1 MHDRA
6 QDVVVHVA
14 NDSWSNHLGTTHV
27 EGRAFLRFPAARLSA
42 IRRTESKIRQEK
54 CMTELNYRDVVSRQR
69 EYFVSG
75 ATRPVAWRRHQL
87 EALKALLEDNRGRF
101 LSALDHDL
109 RRNEVDADLMD
120 IGFCIKEADYAL
132 KHMRGWMRAEHEP
145 TPLVLKPG
153 NVRVRHEPLGVT
165 LIIGAWNEPLMLTFG
180 PLVPALAAGNTAVIK
195 PSEMCAATAA
205 LIGELVPEYMDPAAV
220 AVVQGA
226 VPETTA
232 LLAERWD
239 LIFFTGSPQV
249 GKIIHQAAA
258 KNLTPTVLELGGKN
272 PAIVHPSAD
281 VKVAA
286 RRLAHGRFSN
296 AGQICTSPDHVLV
309 WPQVKAEL
317 VDSLRKSIHDFY
329 GSDPQQSPDYGRIV
343 NRKNTE
349 RLAGLLDGGTA
360 VVGGQVDL
368 DDLYIAPTVLVDV
381 ALDSPV
387 MQEEIFGPILPI
399 LEVDSV
405 KAAIDWVNGHEAP
418 LCLYVFA
425 EDEHIVEQ
433 IVVATASGDVVVN
446 DCTLHPL
453 IPELPFGGVGNS
465 GMGKYHGRW
474 GFDAFTNVRGVLHHS
489 TKFDPGVRYPPYA
502 EHGFERMIESKLS

>member
-1 MHDRA
+1 MA
-6 QDVVVHVA
+6 
-14 NDSWSNHLGTTHV
+14 
-27 EGRAFLRFPAARLSA
+27 
-42 IRRTESKIRQEK
+42 KI
-54 CMTELNYRDVVSRQR
+54 NYRDLVGGQR

-75 ATRPVAWRRHQL
+75 ATRPVAWRRQQL

-101 LSALDHDL
+101 LSALHQDL
-109 RRNEVDADLMD
+109 RRNEVDAELMD
-120 IGFCIKEADYAL
+120 IGFCIKEAEYAL
-132 KHMRGWMRAEHEP
+132 KHMHNWLRAEHEP
-145 TPLVLKPG
+145 TPLVLQPG
-153 NVRVRHEPLGVT
+153 RVRVRHDPLGVT

-180 PLVPALAAGNTAVIK
+180 PLAPALAAGNTAVIK
-195 PSEMCAATAA
+195 PSEMCTATAA
-205 LIGELVPEYMDPAAV
+205 LIGELVPQYMDTNAV

-226 VPETTA
+226 IPETTA
-232 LLAERWD
+232 LLAEHWD

-258 KNLTPTVLELGGKN
+258 KHLTPTVLELGGKN

-281 VKVAA
+281 IEVAA
-286 RRLAHGRFSN
+286 RRLVHGRFSN

-309 WPQVKAEL
+309 WPQVRLEL
-317 VDSLRKSIHDFY
+317 VDFLIKALHDFY
-329 GSDPQQSPDYGRIV
+329 GSDPQRSPDYGRIV

-349 RLAGLLDGGTA
+349 RLAGLLGSGVA

-381 ALDSPV
+381 PLDSPV

-405 KAAIDWVNGHEAP
+405 KRAIDWVNGHEAP
-418 LCLYVFA
+418 LCLYIFA
-425 EDEHIVEQ
+425 EDEHVVDQ
-433 IVVATASGDVVVN
+433 IVGATDSGDVDVN

-474 GFDAFTNVRGVLHHS
+474 GFEAFTNARGVLYHS
-489 TKFDPGVRYPPYA
+489 TRLDPGVRYPPYS
-502 EHGFERMIESKLS
+502 EHVFERRIESKLS

>member
-1 MHDRA
+1 MAEIDCS
-6 QDVVVHVA
+6 D
-14 NDSWSNHLGTTHV
+14 L
-27 EGRAFLRFPAARLSA
+27 
-42 IRRTESKIRQEK
+42 
-54 CMTELNYRDVVSRQR
+54 VSRQR

-75 ATRPVAWRRHQL
+75 ATRPVAWRRQQL
-87 EALKALLEDNRGRF
+87 EALKALLADNRGRF
-101 LSALDHDL
+101 LSALHQDL
-109 RRNEVDADLMD
+109 RRNEVDAELMD
-120 IGFCIKEADYAL
+120 IGFCIKEAEYAL
-132 KHMRGWMRAEHEP
+132 KHMHNWMRAEHEP

-153 NVRVRHEPLGVT
+153 HVRVRHDPLGVT

-180 PLVPALAAGNTAVIK
+180 PLAPALAAGNTAVIK

-205 LIGELVPEYMDPAAV
+205 LIGELVPQYMDPNAV

-226 VPETTA
+226 IPETTA

-239 LIFFTGSPQV
+239 LIFFTGSPKV

-281 VKVAA
+281 IEVAA
-286 RRLAHGRFSN
+286 RRLVHGRFSN

-317 VDSLRKSIHDFY
+317 VDFLIKSVHDFY
-329 GSDPQQSPDYGRIV
+329 GRDPQQSPDYGRIV
-343 NRKNTE
+343 DRKNTE
-349 RLAGLLDGGTA
+349 RLAGLIDSGKA
-360 VVGGQVDL
+360 VVGGHVDL

-405 KAAIDWVNGHEAP
+405 RGAIDWVNGHEAP
-418 LCLYVFA
+418 LCLYIFA
-425 EDEHIVEQ
+425 EDEQVVDQ
-433 IVVATASGDVVVN
+433 IVGATDSGDIDVN

-474 GFDAFTNVRGVLHHS
+474 GFEAFTNARGVLYHS
-489 TKFDPGVRYPPYA
+489 TKIDPGVRYPPYS
-502 EHGFERMIESKLS
+502 EHGFERKIESKLS